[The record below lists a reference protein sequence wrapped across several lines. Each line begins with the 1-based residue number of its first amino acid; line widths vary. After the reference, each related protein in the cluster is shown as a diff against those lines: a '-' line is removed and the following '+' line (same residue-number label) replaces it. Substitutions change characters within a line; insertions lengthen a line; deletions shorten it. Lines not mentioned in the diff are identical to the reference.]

1 MLSEKFI
8 EGIILEG
15 KKRKKK
21 KTKKKK
27 TKRKISKKN
36 YARVK
41 TIARIAGEVGLKY
54 LIKKR

>member
-21 KTKKKK
+21 KTK
-27 TKRKISKKN
+27 RKISKKN
-36 YARVK
+36 YARAK